1 MKRNLIRLTE
11 GDLHNIVKESVN
23 NILNEFFFFKT
34 DPSEADNE
42 EEYNDIT
49 KWRRESQKK
58 EGEKAQDEHPFA
70 KDTRKASDYWTK
82 KGKGKGQYTSP
93 KQMRKKTKKGFNDE
107 EED

>member
-1 MKRNLIRLTE
+1 MEKKLIRLTE
-11 GDLHNIVKESVN
+11 GDLQKIVKESVN
-23 NILNEFFFFKT
+23 NSLNEFFFFKT

-42 EEYNDIT
+42 EEYKELTN
-49 KWRRESQKK
+49 WRKGLQKK

-82 KGKGKGQYTSP
+82 KEKGQYTSP